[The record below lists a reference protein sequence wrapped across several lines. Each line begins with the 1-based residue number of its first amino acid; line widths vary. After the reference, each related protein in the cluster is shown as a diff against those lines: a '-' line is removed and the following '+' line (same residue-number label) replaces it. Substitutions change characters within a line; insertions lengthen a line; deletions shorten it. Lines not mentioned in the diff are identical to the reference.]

1 MFKLII
7 LSSALISFKSTEIRI
22 KTKENQI
29 FQLNNFQLNEAPFVF
44 YIEQVGNSKLLRVS
58 FNGNEG
64 NEGTLKIYNSQ
75 NALVLESNFELI
87 KSPFYASVDVTNLQA
102 GDYSLVLSTAV
113 DNHTSQLI
121 IQ

>member
-1 MFKLII
+1 M
-7 LSSALISFKSTEIRI
+7 
-22 KTKENQI
+22 
-29 FQLNNFQLNEAPFVF
+29 
-44 YIEQVGNSKLLRVS
+44 RVS

>member
-87 KSPFYASVDVTNLQA
+87 KSPFFASVDVTNLQA

>member
-7 LSSALISFKSTEIRI
+7 LSSALLSYKNTEIRF

-29 FQLNNFQLNEAPFVF
+29 LQLNNSQLDDEPFVF
-44 YIEQVGNSKLLRVS
+44 YTEQVGNYKLLRVS

-75 NALVLESNFELI
+75 NVLVLESNFELI
-87 KSPFYASVDVTNLQA
+87 KSPFFASVDLTNLQA

-113 DNHTSQLI
+113 DNHTSQLV